1 MTGTS
6 GRGGLGEGIRNVVGK
21 VHVSHSTMAYILK
34 QKACNEH
41 NLHRRHTDS
50 SQGTGEAI
58 RGKTLAALDDASG
71 DRTAAAKNDAIAN
84 KGLDEFQNGYQ
95 GRAGDAGVTPADADA
110 QRMGTTHSTSTTHGT
125 GVGSANVGPH
135 STNTGNKLDP
145 RYDSDADHRAD
156 PLSSVSGTGT
166 GPGSTNV
173 GTHSTNVGNKLDPRF
188 DSDADH
194 RADPGSVVGGQGY
207 NSR

>member
-21 VHVSHSTMAYILK
+21 VH
-34 QKACNEH
+34 
-41 NLHRRHTDS
+41 
-50 SQGTGEAI
+50 GTGEAI

-145 RYDSDADHRAD
+145 RYDSDADRRAD